1 MLEKNP
7 DLYYYDNPDAL
18 QQDILNHLSD
28 ITNGKISEINPN
40 TTFGFLLDSF
50 TTVGSFI
57 VKGIEEKLNSIY
69 PKRALSTEELYQ
81 HISDFDYI
89 SFQAN
94 PASYTIGIKIA
105 KYIIHNTVIDLDD
118 FYKAIIIPK
127 DTVFKIGNLEFGI
140 YHDIYIK
147 VNKITK
153 NILIDYDLTPNPLCP
168 LKNYNNPY
176 EEFR

>member
-1 MLEKNP
+1 MIEKNP

-18 QQDILNHLSD
+18 QQDVLNHFSD

-94 PASYTIGIKIA
+94 PSAYTICIKI
-105 KYIIHNTVIDLDD
+105 IHIQKGV
-118 FYKAIIIPK
+118 
-127 DTVFKIGNLEFGI
+127 
-140 YHDIYIK
+140 
-147 VNKITK
+147 
-153 NILIDYDLTPNPLCP
+153 
-168 LKNYNNPY
+168 
-176 EEFR
+176 